1 MSSTEKSGRADAP
14 YLKNTLQ
21 LRSQAAQVCR
31 ASSVE
36 DISRATRI
44 AMDTGLALVP
54 LGEGS
59 NVVLPEYL
67 NALAITID
75 SKGIKVLKDDG
86 RRVRVR
92 VAAGENW
99 HAFVRWSV
107 DNGLYGLENLALI
120 PGSVGAAPVQNIGA
134 YGVEVCD
141 RVVGVEVVSMA
152 SGEVAYLNNE
162 ACGFAYRTSIF
173 KDIARREWIIASVDF
188 QLDREALVQRDYPAL
203 AERLPD
209 TAVTHRDVMEAVIS
223 VRGERLPDPGREPNA
238 GSFFKNPLVSTEVA
252 AALVKRYPEM
262 PVFNQGDATKL
273 SAGWMIERC
282 GWRGKEFGGVA
293 MSQRHALVLVNHT
306 AQTAAEVL
314 DFAQHV
320 QRDVFNEFGIQL
332 AIEPDVLV

>member
-36 DISRATRI
+36 DISRATRN
-44 AMDTGLALVP
+44 AADAGLALVP

-120 PGSVGAAPVQNIGA
+120 PGTVGAAPVQNIGA

-152 SGEVAYLNNE
+152 SGEVAYLDNK

-188 QLDREALVQRDYPAL
+188 QLDRQALVQRDYPTL

-209 TAVTHRDVMEAVIS
+209 TAVTHRDVMETVIS
-223 VRGERLPDPGREPNA
+223 VRGERLPDPRREPNS

-252 AALVKRYPEM
+252 EALVERYPDM
-262 PVFNQGDATKL
+262 PVFNQRDATKL

-282 GWRGKEFGGVA
+282 GWRGREFGGVA

-306 AQTAAEVL
+306 AQTAAELL

>member
-1 MSSTEKSGRADAP
+1 MSSAEKSGRTDVP
-14 YLKNTLQ
+14 LLKNTLQ
-21 LRSQAAQVCR
+21 LRSQAARVCR

-44 AMDTGLALVP
+44 ASDAGLALVP

-67 NALAITID
+67 NALVITIE

-120 PGSVGAAPVQNIGA
+120 PGTVGAAPVQNIGA
-134 YGVEVCD
+134 YGVEVHD
-141 RVVGVEVVSMA
+141 RVAGVEVVSIA
-152 SGEVAYLNNE
+152 SGEVVYLDNE

-188 QLDREALVQRDYPAL
+188 QLDREALVQRHYPAL

-209 TAVTHRDVMEAVIS
+209 AEVTHRDVMETVIN

-238 GSFFKNPLVSTEVA
+238 GSFFKNPLVSNEVA
-252 AALVKRYPEM
+252 ETLLTKHPEM

-282 GWRGKEFGGVA
+282 GWRGREFGGVG

-306 AQTAAEVL
+306 AHTATEVL
-314 DFAQHV
+314 TFAKHV
-320 QRDVFNEFGIQL
+320 QRDVFDEFGIQL

>member
-1 MSSTEKSGRADAP
+1 MSSAEKSGRADAP

-21 LRSQAAQVCR
+21 LRSQAAQVCK

-36 DISRATRI
+36 DISRATRN
-44 AMDTGLALVP
+44 AADTGLALVP

>member
-1 MSSTEKSGRADAP
+1 MSSAEKSARTDVP
-14 YLKNTLQ
+14 LLKNTLQ
-21 LRSQAAQVCR
+21 LRSQAARVCR

-44 AMDTGLALVP
+44 ASDAGLALVP

-67 NALAITID
+67 NALVITIE

-120 PGSVGAAPVQNIGA
+120 PGTVGAAPVQNIGA
-134 YGVEVCD
+134 YGVEVHD
-141 RVVGVEVVSMA
+141 RVAGVEVVSIA
-152 SGEVAYLNNE
+152 SGEVVYLDNE

-209 TAVTHRDVMEAVIS
+209 AEVTHRDVMETVII

-238 GSFFKNPLVSTEVA
+238 GSFFKNPLVSNEVA
-252 AALVKRYPEM
+252 ETLLTKHPEM

-282 GWRGKEFGGVA
+282 GWRGREFGGVG

-306 AQTAAEVL
+306 AHTATEVL
-314 DFAQHV
+314 TFAKHV
-320 QRDVFNEFGIQL
+320 QRDVFDEFGIQL
-332 AIEPDVLV
+332 AIEPDLLT

>member
-1 MSSTEKSGRADAP
+1 MSSAAENGQNDAP

-21 LRSQAAQVCR
+21 LRSQAARVAT
-31 ASSVE
+31 ASSTE

-44 AMDTGLALVP
+44 ATDAGLALVP

-59 NVVLPEYL
+59 NVVLPEHL
-67 NALAITID
+67 NALVVAIK
-75 SKGIKVLKDDG
+75 SMGIKLLKDDG
-86 RRVRVR
+86 RRVRLR

-99 HAFVRWSV
+99 HTFVRWTV
-107 DNGLYGLENLALI
+107 ENGLYGLENLALI
-120 PGSVGAAPVQNIGA
+120 PGTVGAAPVQNIGA
-134 YGVEVCD
+134 YGVEVRD
-141 RVVGVEVVSMA
+141 RVVGVEVVSIV
-152 SGEVAYLNNE
+152 SGEVVYLDNE

-209 TAVTHRDVMEAVIS
+209 TLVTHRDVMDAVIS
-223 VRGERLPDPGREPNA
+223 LRGERLPDPGREPNA
-238 GSFFKNPLVSTEVA
+238 GSFFKNPLVSSEVA
-252 AALVKRYPEM
+252 ETLLKKYPEI
-262 PVFNQGDATKL
+262 PAFRQGHGTKL

-282 GWRGKEFGGVA
+282 GWRGREIGGVG

-332 AIEPDVLV
+332 GIEPDVLV

>member
-36 DISRATRI
+36 DISRATRN
-44 AMDTGLALVP
+44 AADAGLALVP

-59 NVVLPEYL
+59 NVVLPQYL
-67 NALAITID
+67 NALVITIE

-120 PGSVGAAPVQNIGA
+120 PGTVGAAPVQNIGA

-152 SGEVAYLNNE
+152 TGDVAYLDNE

-188 QLDREALVQRDYPAL
+188 QLDRQALVQRDYPTL

-223 VRGERLPDPGREPNA
+223 VRGERLPDPGREPNS

-252 AALVKRYPEM
+252 KALVERYPDM

-282 GWRGKEFGGVA
+282 GWRGREFGGVA

>member
-120 PGSVGAAPVQNIGA
+120 PGTVGAAPVQNIGA

-152 SGEVAYLNNE
+152 SGEVAYLDNK

-188 QLDREALVQRDYPAL
+188 QLDRQALVQRDYPTL

-209 TAVTHRDVMEAVIS
+209 TAVTHRDVMETVIS
-223 VRGERLPDPGREPNA
+223 VRGERLPDPRREPNS

-252 AALVKRYPEM
+252 KALVERYPDM

-282 GWRGKEFGGVA
+282 GWRGRKFGGVA

-320 QRDVFNEFGIQL
+320 QRDVFNEFAIQL

>member
-1 MSSTEKSGRADAP
+1 MSSAEKSGRADAP

-306 AQTAAEVL
+306 AQTAAKVL

>member
-36 DISRATRI
+36 DISRATRN
-44 AMDTGLALVP
+44 AADAGLALVP

-59 NVVLPEYL
+59 NVVLPQYL
-67 NALAITID
+67 NALVITIE

-120 PGSVGAAPVQNIGA
+120 PGTVGAAPVQNIGA

-152 SGEVAYLNNE
+152 TGDVAYLDNE

-188 QLDREALVQRDYPAL
+188 QLDRQALVQRDYPTL

-209 TAVTHRDVMEAVIS
+209 TAVTHRDVMETVIS
-223 VRGERLPDPGREPNA
+223 VRGERLPDPRREPNS

-252 AALVKRYPEM
+252 KALVERYPDM

-282 GWRGKEFGGVA
+282 GWRGREFGGVA